1 MLGDFMESGAVGTP
15 QDMYYSPSTNGFY
28 AQSIHG
34 DFMPDDVRTI
44 DYGAYLSLFEEQGRS
59 GKRIMPDDSGNPVLM
74 AQEPPT
80 LDQRKASALSWRA
93 NQLTETDGLV
103 ARHRDELEIGET
115 TLDIVQYQAVQMY
128 RKALR
133 DWPQTEHFP
142 DSEHRPTPP
151 TWLTTQTQ

>member
-1 MLGDFMESGAVGTP
+1 MNTEGLASAPSALIES
-15 QDMYYSPSTNGFY
+15 MYYSPSVNGFY
-28 AQSIHG
+28 VQSIHG
-34 DFMPDDVRTI
+34 ASMPDDVRPI
-44 DYGAYLSLFEEQGRS
+44 DYETYLSLFEGQSRS

-93 NQLTETDGLV
+93 NQLAETDGLV

-115 TLDIVQYQAVQMY
+115 TLDVAQYQAVQMY

-142 DSEHRPTPP
+142 DSEQRPTPP
-151 TWLTTQTQ
+151 TWLTTQPH